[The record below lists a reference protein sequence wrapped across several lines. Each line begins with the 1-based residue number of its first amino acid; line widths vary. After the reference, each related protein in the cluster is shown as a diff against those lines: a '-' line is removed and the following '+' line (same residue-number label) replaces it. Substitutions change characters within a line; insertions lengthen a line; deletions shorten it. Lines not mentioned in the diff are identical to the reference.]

1 MVTENAL
8 VQQSQS
14 FEQAVRG
21 GEREAMVAFCDQKA
35 GSAAGNE
42 TETWA
47 FLKILFESDPQRC
60 VCSSTLIPARYHI
73 LHSNRAKRAS
83 SSAANRSPAEQALA
97 C

>member
-1 MVTENAL
+1 MKPHVDTLGVQVVTENAL

-21 GEREAMVAFCDQKA
+21 GEREAMVAFCDSKA
-35 GSAAGNE
+35 ASATGNE

-60 VCSSTLIPARYHI
+60 
-73 LHSNRAKRAS
+73 AS
-83 SSAANRSPAEQALA
+83 CLEQPYSVGWHQIRLG
-97 C
+97 